1 MRVKSSG
8 MAPGLANARPPG
20 RAKFANAPPRDWQG
34 GQMPRSSPGEEGAGG
49 IDWCITHVQPI
60 FFIYLFIIFIF
71 IFLHV
76 QPMQGN
82 QPYLAYTSLPVQ

>member
-8 MAPGLANARPPG
+8 MVPGLANARPSG
-20 RAKFANAPPRDWQG
+20 GAKFANAPPRDWQG

-49 IDWCITHVQPI
+49 IDWCTTHVQPI
-60 FFIYLFIIFIF
+60 FIYFYFFIYFF
-71 IFLHV
+71 FLHV